1 MGTTANQIVTTARPA
16 RRQGALQV
24 EVIADLV
31 CPFCYLGKRRLDTAL
46 EAVRGPRDISWYPY
60 QLNPDMPTEGMAF
73 DEYLAQRFGNAAS
86 IQPVL
91 DGLVREG
98 LSEGIEFRFDRL
110 QHVPNTLAA
119 HQLMQLAGTEHR
131 DQTALAEALMRAF
144 FEQGE
149 DIGDHEFLIDVAAG
163 HALTADSVR
172 QALGDAGVRQNV
184 LSREAQ
190 VRASGMSG
198 VPGYLLNRRLLV
210 VGAQPADTMIN
221 AFDQAMFGEGDD
233 PPVPAAVH

>member
-1 MGTTANQIVTTARPA
+1 MSTIANNIVTTARPGL
-16 RRQGALQV
+16 RQGALQV

-46 EAVRGPRDISWYPY
+46 EAVRGPREISWYPY
-60 QLNPDMPTEGMAF
+60 QLNPDMPVGGMAF
-73 DEYLAQRFGNAAS
+73 DAYLAQRFGNAAN

-91 DGLVREG
+91 DGLAREG
-98 LSEGIEFRFDRL
+98 RAEGIEFRFDRL
-110 QHVPNTLAA
+110 RHVPNTLAA

-149 DIGDHEFLIDVAAG
+149 DIGDHEFLVDVASRY
-163 HALTADSVR
+163 ALAADSVR
-172 QALGDAGVRQNV
+172 AALDDADVRQNV

-233 PPVPAAVH
+233 ALEPASLH